1 MTGIRFPQP
10 HIARREGHGRKCRVA
25 QAPLVAGR
33 SIDTGQ
39 RRGAPLLLAHQS
51 SDPPSGRSPGDTAAT
66 GRDNAN
72 RAKSGPCSER
82 TCDGT
87 AADAGTKR
95 RARSAGIDGR
105 DGRATGT
112 AIVRP
117 EMVVRHMVVTVDNL
131 SRKRA
136 AVQLWPVKPV
146 PGQFMIHGDDQHAT
160 LDPANYQRYTTY
172 VQVLQMVDTKQLADL
187 YFHFYPLFQQAYQNL
202 GYPNGYFNDRL
213 VETIDNLLQTPDVKG
228 DVALVRPNVMYQ
240 YADPNLESLSAGQK
254 VLLRMGP
261 DNEAAVKAKL
271 RELKAAIADRSSRRR
286 RRCPGPRR
294 QLDPVNALKPRLL
307 SRFAGEY

>member
-1 MTGIRFPQP
+1 MDHTS
-10 HIARREGHGRKCRVA
+10 E
-25 QAPLVAGR
+25 PLGTR
-33 SIDTGQ
+33 LHSWHDQHT
-39 RRGAPLLLAHQS
+39 LLATAPIGGKDMAGTAELRKPLWWLVGVLILASAAVLVYSWRTSRQVHHAATAPVQ
-51 SDPPSGRSPGDTAAT
+51 PAPPVATTPAVENPVPAPSGPSTTPLPSLAQSDAPMQQALT
-66 GRDNAN
+66 GLMGAQ
-72 RAKSGPCSER
+72 PVQQY
-82 TCDGT
+82 
-87 AADAGTKR
+87 
-95 RARSAGIDGR
+95 
-105 DGRATGT
+105 
-112 AIVRP
+112 VRP
-117 EMVVRHMVVTVDNL
+117 EMIVRHIVVTVDNL

-146 PGQFMIHGDDQHAT
+146 AGQFMIHGDDQHAT
-160 LDPANYQRYTTY
+160 IDPADYQRYTAY
-172 VQVLQMVDTKQLADL
+172 VQLLQMVDTKQLSEL

-271 RELKAAIADRSSRRR
+271 QEIKAAITDRSRGA
-286 RRCPGPRR
+286 P
-294 QLDPVNALKPRLL
+294 A
-307 SRFAGEY
+307 AGRDRDGNSTQ

>member
-1 MTGIRFPQP
+1 MVGS
-10 HIARREGHGRKCRVA
+10 AELRKPLWWLVGVLILASAAVLLYSWRTSRQTHHLAAVPATPPPPVA
-25 QAPLVAGR
+25 TAPAVQNPVPAPSGPATAPLPTLAQ
-33 SIDTGQ
+33 SDTPVQQALTGVL
-39 RRGAPLLLAHQS
+39 GAQPVQQLL
-51 SDPPSGRSPGDTAAT
+51 
-66 GRDNAN
+66 
-72 RAKSGPCSER
+72 
-82 TCDGT
+82 
-87 AADAGTKR
+87 
-95 RARSAGIDGR
+95 
-105 DGRATGT
+105 
-112 AIVRP
+112 RP
-117 EMVVRHMVVTVDNL
+117 EMVVRHTVATVDNL

-172 VQVLQMVDTKQLADL
+172 VQVLQMVDTKQLAEL

-271 RELKAAIADRSSRRR
+271 RELRAAIADRSR
-286 RRCPGPRR
+286 G
-294 QLDPVNALKPRLL
+294 AA
-307 SRFAGEY
+307 AGARDRDGNSTQ